1 MTSIYQRGNRRI
13 LFVHIPKTGGTSVRS
28 LLEKNNWQPAEVPP
42 IPPNRRSEIHGIAD
56 SHHRHRSLINLWDK
70 TWEYEFGLVRN
81 PYDRFVSRTKTTVRD
96 IVNSLNVEPSNLPAF
111 SDLALRIWEYLITEL
126 FGKEGIGTDDNHWR
140 PQSEFT
146 SLQTRIFKLESQKD
160 EMMNELIEREI
171 ISPDSVI
178 EQKNISKDF
187 CSSSEVD
194 WHTRPELHEAFVNFY
209 RDDFEEFKYDVLNL

>member
-28 LLEKNNWQPAEVPP
+28 LLEKNNWQETEVPP
-42 IPPNRRSEIHGIAD
+42 IPHTHQREIHGIPD
-56 SHHRHRSLINLWDK
+56 SHHRHRILVNLWDK

-81 PYDRFVSRTKTTVRD
+81 PYDRFVSRTKTTIRD
-96 IVNSLNVEPSNLPAF
+96 ISNSYNINPSALGNFSAQALNVWQFL
-111 SDLALRIWEYLITEL
+111 TEKL
-126 FGKEGIGTDDNHWR
+126 FDEEGIGTDDNHWR

-146 SLQTRIFKLESQKD
+146 CLDTSVFKLESQTD
-160 EMMNELIEREI
+160 EMMNELKSLEI

-178 EQKNISKDF
+178 ERENISKDF
-187 CSSSEVD
+187 FSSYNVG
-194 WHTRPELHEAFVNFY
+194 WHTRPDLHDAFVNFY